1 MKKARGIFVLDR
13 GWVLT
18 GFTPSNPPYGNR
30 PYGTITDA
38 AVIRLWGTTAG
49 LGQLAERGPTERT
62 ILDPLGSVWVPEH
75 AIIFYL
81 LCSPDGLW
89 EPKPTSAPDSEPDRV
104 FPYGLPNGP

>member
-1 MKKARGIFVLDR
+1 MTIMKKTRGIFVLDR

-18 GFTPSNPPYGNR
+18 GFTRDYH

-38 AVIRLWGTTAG
+38 AVIRLWGTNAG

-62 ILDPLGSVWVPEH
+62 ILDPLGVVWVPQH

-81 LCSPDGLW
+81 ACSPDGLW
-89 EPKPTSAPDSEPDRV
+89 EPKPN
-104 FPYGLPNGP
+104 GLPNGS

>member
-1 MKKARGIFVLDR
+1 MTIMKKTRGIFVLDR

-18 GFTPSNPPYGNR
+18 GFTLDYH

-62 ILDPLGSVWVPEH
+62 ILDPLGVVWVPQH

-81 LCSPDGLW
+81 ACSPDVLW
-89 EPKPTSAPDSEPDRV
+89 EPTTESAPDSEPDRV